1 MRKVNYRS
9 DFDFILRLSDCRG
22 DDIGFPDYDWEARF
36 YTRGNRAN
44 AYVASCK
51 GGECVNCFNDG
62 GRVHVVVN
70 SPRLGLGEL
79 FVDFKASLPNLIY
92 PDEHQD
98 EMAPLSTGIELV
110 RGAAPCPCSA
120 EVELVLPYVRFRYE
134 DFTPEQIEELKRPAT
149 EAAQRADNFVQTA
162 SEAET
167 IRVAN
172 EESRVRKESDR
183 VEREQLRESA
193 EEARK
198 AAETKRAE
206 AEEAR
211 ELAETKRATDFAS
224 WETEIDSK
232 ADRGTVFEVVAT
244 EQIAEEANPDCYQQ
258 FVCETLAGAERISRG
273 DILKIS
279 LPSGMQLEVTVSE
292 TYYNHGVG
300 RLSGFTTTPE
310 QPVFVSLD
318 TFHANCTLSIIYI
331 AMVGQLSAV
340 TGEPTEGAIEALEPT
355 LITEALRKVPQVL
368 TPQEQAQVK
377 ANLAIS
383 KMELFCDLFN
393 AAAGSDGYARLTE
406 GVFDCEL
413 NKLKL
418 TYEEAVAVCSAG
430 RLTVDVSYG
439 FYATT
444 KIRTNLPPYPGA
456 WGYPVGNLTFTSS
469 RIEVAN
475 VCNGI
480 NAATLTF
487 AQCPKLREI
496 IGPIAVS
503 GNVPT
508 AFQSS
513 PKLEAIDIRL
523 SSTESTSLTLTDC
536 PLINLPSFQNM
547 INKKNGDF
555 TTVITIHPDVYAKLT
570 DESNAEWHK
579 VLTDAAAR
587 NITFATI

>member
-79 FVDFKASLPNLIY
+79 FVDFKASLPNSIY

-120 EVELVLPYVRFRYE
+120 DVELMLPYVRFRYE

-162 SEAET
+162 SEAEAT
-167 IRVAN
+167 RVAN
-172 EESRVRKESDR
+172 EESRVREESAR
-183 VEREQLRESA
+183 VEWEQSRESA

-211 ELAETKRATDFAS
+211 KLAETKRETEFAT
-224 WETEIDSK
+224 WETEIDGK

-244 EQIAEEANPDCYQQ
+244 EQIAEETNPACYQQ
-258 FVCETLAGAERISRG
+258 FVCEMSADAERISRG

-292 TYYNHGVG
+292 TYYNRGIG
-300 RLSGFTTTPE
+300 RFSGFTTTPE
-310 QPVFVSLD
+310 QPVFVSME
-318 TFHANCTLSIIYI
+318 TAHADCTLSIIDI

-340 TGEPTEGAIEALEPT
+340 TGEPTEGVFEALEPT
-355 LITEALRKVPQVL
+355 LITEALRKVPQAL

-393 AAAGSDGYARLTE
+393 AKAGAKGYAQIVDGL
-406 GVFDCEL
+406 FDSML
-413 NKLKL
+413 NELKL
-418 TYEEAVAVCSAG
+418 TYEEAQDIYAWGTTSLQYATGKFSDYKG
-430 RLTVDVSYG
+430 RTVLPFKRGINQQTSYLFHNAANLEIVDVDLMEADTGSFKG
-439 FYATT
+439 CSNLR
-444 KIRTNLPPYPGA
+444 KIK
-456 WGYPVGNLTFTSS
+456 
-469 RIEVAN
+469 N
-475 VCNGI
+475 V
-480 NAATLTF
+480 L
-487 AQCPKLREI
+487 QVKK
-496 IGPIAVS
+496 
-503 GNVPT
+503 NVPNAFEGCFELVDISDLRVT
-508 AFQSS
+508 ASSLCLKDS
-513 PKLEAIDIRL
+513 PKLSLRTL
-523 SSTESTSLTLTDC
+523 QTMVRNSSA
-536 PLINLPSFQNM
+536 
-547 INKKNGDF
+547 
-555 TTVITIHPDVYAKLT
+555 TTATVHPDVYAKLT

-579 VLTDAAAR
+579 VLTDAAAK

>member
-1 MRKVNYRS
+1 MREVNYRS

-79 FVDFKASLPNLIY
+79 FVDFKASLPNSIY

-120 EVELVLPYVRFRYE
+120 DVELMLPYVRFRYE

-162 SEAET
+162 SEAEAT
-167 IRVAN
+167 RVAN
-172 EESRVRKESDR
+172 EESRVREESER
-183 VEREQLRESA
+183 VKQEQSRESA
-193 EEARK
+193 EEARRT
-198 AAETKRAE
+198 AETKRVE

-232 ADRGTVFEVVAT
+232 ADRT
-244 EQIAEEANPDCYQQ
+244 E
-258 FVCETLAGAERISRG
+258 
-273 DILKIS
+273 
-279 LPSGMQLEVTVSE
+279 
-292 TYYNHGVG
+292 
-300 RLSGFTTTPE
+300 
-310 QPVFVSLD
+310 
-318 TFHANCTLSIIYI
+318 
-331 AMVGQLSAV
+331 LSAV

-355 LITEALRKVPQVL
+355 LITEALRKVPQAL

-393 AAAGSDGYARLTE
+393 AAAGDYGYARLTE

-418 TYEEAVAVCSAG
+418 TYEEAVAVYNSFHKGVNQAEA
-430 RLTVDVSYG
+430 LSKLPV
-439 FYATT
+439 
-444 KIRTNLPPYPGA
+444 RTNI
-456 WGYPVGNLTFTSS
+456 PV
-469 RIEVAN
+469 
-475 VCNGI
+475 
-480 NAATLTF
+480 
-487 AQCPKLREI
+487 KL
-496 IGPIAVS
+496 
-503 GNVPT
+503 
-508 AFQSS
+508 QW
-513 PKLEAIDIRL
+513 
-523 SSTESTSLTLTDC
+523 
-536 PLINLPSFQNM
+536 
-547 INKKNGDF
+547 NGDF
-555 TTVITIHPDVYAKLT
+555 TRYAQNNTTVEVLNLSSVLVGSACTQAFYGCTNLRKVYGLSHLSGTLASGMFGKCSRLEYVGIIRLKSNIDLQWSPRLSLESLIFLVENANNTAAITITVHPDVYAKLT

-579 VLTDAAAR
+579 VLTDAAAK

>member
-51 GGECVNCFNDG
+51 GGVCVNCFNDG

-79 FVDFKASLPNLIY
+79 FVDFKASLPNSIY

-120 EVELVLPYVRFRYE
+120 DVELMLPYVRFRYE

-162 SEAET
+162 SEAEA
-167 IRVAN
+167 IRMAN
-172 EESRVRKESDR
+172 EESRVREESERVKQEQSRESAEATRRAAETKR
-183 VEREQLRESA
+183 VEA

-198 AAETKRAE
+198 
-206 AEEAR
+206 
-211 ELAETKRATDFAS
+211 LAETKRATEFAT
-224 WETEIDSK
+224 WETEIDGK

-244 EQIAEEANPDCYQQ
+244 EQIAAEANPACYQQ
-258 FVCETLAGAERISRG
+258 FVCETFAGAEWISRG
-273 DILKIS
+273 DVLKIS
-279 LPSGMQLEVTVSE
+279 LPSGMQLEVTVAE
-292 TYYNHGVG
+292 TYYNRGIG
-300 RLSGFTTTPE
+300 RFSGFTTTPE
-310 QPVFVSLD
+310 QPVFVSLE
-318 TFHANCTLSIIYI
+318 TVHANYTLSIVYI

-340 TGEPTEGAIEALEPT
+340 TGEPTEGSIEALEPT

-368 TPQEQAQVK
+368 TPEEQAQVK
-377 ANLAIS
+377 ANIGVS

-418 TYEEAVAVCSAG
+418 TYDEAVQNN
-430 RLTVDVSYG
+430 D
-439 FYATT
+439 
-444 KIRTNLPPYPGA
+444 
-456 WGYPVGNLTFTSS
+456 
-469 RIEVAN
+469 
-475 VCNGI
+475 
-480 NAATLTF
+480 
-487 AQCPKLREI
+487 LREPLW
-496 IGPIAVS
+496 GRA
-503 GNVPT
+503 
-508 AFQSS
+508 
-513 PKLEAIDIRL
+513 
-523 SSTESTSLTLTDC
+523 SLC
-536 PLINLPSFQNM
+536 Q
-547 INKKNGDF
+547 
-555 TTVITIHPDVYAKLT
+555 HQ
-570 DESNAEWHK
+570 
-579 VLTDAAAR
+579 
-587 NITFATI
+587 

>member
-79 FVDFKASLPNLIY
+79 FVDFKASLPNSIY

-120 EVELVLPYVRFRYE
+120 EVELMLPYVRFRYE

-149 EAAQRADNFVQTA
+149 EAAQRADNFVHTA
-162 SEAET
+162 SEAEA
-167 IRVAN
+167 IRMAN
-172 EESRVRKESDR
+172 EESRVREESER
-183 VEREQLRESA
+183 VEREQSRESA
-193 EEARK
+193 EAARRT
-198 AAETKRAE
+198 AETKRAE

-211 ELAETKRATDFAS
+211 KLAETKRATEFAT
-224 WETEIDSK
+224 WETEIDGK
-232 ADRGTVFEVVAT
+232 ADRT
-244 EQIAEEANPDCYQQ
+244 E
-258 FVCETLAGAERISRG
+258 
-273 DILKIS
+273 
-279 LPSGMQLEVTVSE
+279 
-292 TYYNHGVG
+292 
-300 RLSGFTTTPE
+300 
-310 QPVFVSLD
+310 
-318 TFHANCTLSIIYI
+318 
-331 AMVGQLSAV
+331 LSAV

-393 AAAGSDGYARLTE
+393 AAAGNYGYARLTE

-418 TYEEAVAVCSAG
+418 TYEEAVAVYLDGTFDSKSSGGKRFAN
-430 RLTVDVSYG
+430 
-439 FYATT
+439 
-444 KIRTNLPPYPGA
+444 RTNLPITAYHAIGTIEESFNSDNF
-456 WGYPVGNLTFTSS
+456 VMNV
-469 RIEVAN
+469 EVAN
-475 VCNGI
+475 LK
-480 NAATLTF
+480 TLYTSMGF
-487 AQCPKLREI
+487 SAYPISIYNKPFGYAKLRKI
-496 IGPIAVS
+496 IGDIDFHFAKDRINWFVGAVNLEEVS
-503 GNVPT
+503 IT
-508 AFQSS
+508 RLAFS
-513 PKLEAIDIRL
+513 IDL
-523 SSTESTSLTLTDC
+523 SSCGKL
-536 PLINLPSFQNM
+536 NLQSFQTM
-547 INKKNGDF
+547 IVKANSDNDSGIHPR
-555 TTVITIHPDVYAKLT
+555 VITVHPDVYAKLT

-579 VLTDAAAR
+579 VLTDAAAK

>member
-70 SPRLGLGEL
+70 GPRLGLGEL
-79 FVDFKASLPNLIY
+79 FVDFKASLPNSIY

-120 EVELVLPYVRFRYE
+120 DVELMLPYVRFRYE

-162 SEAET
+162 SEAEA

-172 EESRVRKESDR
+172 EESRVREESER
-183 VEREQLRESA
+183 VKQEQSRESA
-193 EEARK
+193 EEARRT
-198 AAETKRAE
+198 AETKRAE

-232 ADRGTVFEVVAT
+232 ADRT
-244 EQIAEEANPDCYQQ
+244 E
-258 FVCETLAGAERISRG
+258 
-273 DILKIS
+273 
-279 LPSGMQLEVTVSE
+279 
-292 TYYNHGVG
+292 
-300 RLSGFTTTPE
+300 
-310 QPVFVSLD
+310 
-318 TFHANCTLSIIYI
+318 
-331 AMVGQLSAV
+331 LSAV

-355 LITEALRKVPQVL
+355 LITEALRKVPQAL

-418 TYEEAVAVCSAG
+418 TYEEAVEIMTLPRIRGDYNSMGCNQWLYANSRIRTTLPKIGKAHRSQCQYTFMEARNLEVVNAKIIPLDLCFYNCRSLRKINIYQLIGSSSSEAQRAYGYCEALSEIYVETMGKWDVDLRWSPLISRESFARVIDATPDNVASAG
-430 RLTVDVSYG
+430 
-439 FYATT
+439 
-444 KIRTNLPPYPGA
+444 
-456 WGYPVGNLTFTSS
+456 GYT
-469 RIEVAN
+469 
-475 VCNGI
+475 
-480 NAATLTF
+480 
-487 AQCPKLREI
+487 
-496 IGPIAVS
+496 IAV
-503 GNVPT
+503 
-508 AFQSS
+508 
-513 PKLEAIDIRL
+513 
-523 SSTESTSLTLTDC
+523 
-536 PLINLPSFQNM
+536 
-547 INKKNGDF
+547 
-555 TTVITIHPDVYAKLT
+555 HPDVYAKLT

-579 VLTDAAAR
+579 VLTDAAAK